1 MACLGL
7 KRDGKL
13 ADRAPTVAEGYFSA
27 SKIVKKSPPPPASGR
42 LKYRNP
48 LLDME
53 PGDAIE
59 CPAENAGISYAAA
72 EARVS
77 GSLSDLKKR
86 RGWKMVTRREGGSLW
101 VYRTA

>member
-1 MACLGL
+1 MARLGL
-7 KRDGKL
+7 KRDGEL
-13 ADRAPTVAEGYFSA
+13 ADRAPTIADGYLSA

-59 CPAENAGISYAAA
+59 CPAENAGIKYSAA
-72 EARVS
+72 EARVY
-77 GSLSDLKKR
+77 GTLTDLKKR
-86 RGWKMVTRREGGSLW
+86 RGWEVTTRREGGSLW